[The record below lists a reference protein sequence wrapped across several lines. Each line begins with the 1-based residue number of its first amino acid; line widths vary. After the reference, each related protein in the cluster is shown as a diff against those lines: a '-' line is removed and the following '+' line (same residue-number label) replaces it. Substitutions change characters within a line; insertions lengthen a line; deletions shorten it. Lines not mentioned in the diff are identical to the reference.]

1 MKECNTATHLQND
14 RLGHQGNPMLRF
26 KYAMGQAITESRW
39 ERWRGINNQ
48 SGGAREMSDRLR
60 EAKPDGGEKLE
71 PTDDD
76 C

>member
-1 MKECNTATHLQND
+1 
-14 RLGHQGNPMLRF
+14 MLRF